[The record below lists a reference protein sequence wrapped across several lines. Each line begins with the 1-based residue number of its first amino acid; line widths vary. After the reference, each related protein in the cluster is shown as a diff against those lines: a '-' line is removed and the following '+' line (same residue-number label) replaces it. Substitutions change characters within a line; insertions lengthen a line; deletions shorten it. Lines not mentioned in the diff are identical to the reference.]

1 MHYIMSSSFS
11 LSLKPYLS
19 TYPFFPYPSIS
30 SNSSCNLYLP
40 NSVKVLPFSSIP
52 ISLNCKRRCFPES
65 LRLKSERK
73 RRVGVVRASE
83 MSVTEMGEEDGEQE
97 ESPSVDSENNSKP
110 RRIALFV
117 EPSPFSYVSGYK
129 NRFQNF
135 IKYLREMGDEVMV
148 VTTHEGVP
156 QEFYGAKLIGS
167 RSFPCPWYQ
176 KVPLSLALS
185 PRIISEVARFKPDI
199 IHASSPGIMVFG
211 ALIIAKLL
219 CVPIVM
225 SYHTHVPVYI
235 PRYTFSWLV
244 KPMWLILKFLH
255 RAADLTLVPS
265 VAIARDLQAARVTAA
280 NKIRLW
286 NKGVDSESFHPRYR
300 SHEMRLRLSNGEP
313 ERPLVIHVGR
323 LGVEKSL
330 DFLKSV
336 MDRLPESR
344 IAFIGDGPYRE
355 ELERLFSGMPAVFTG
370 MLQGEELS
378 QAYASGDVFVMP
390 SESETLGFVVLE
402 AMSSGIPVVGAR
414 AGGIPD
420 IIPEDQEGKTGFLYN
435 PGDLDDCLSKLEPLL
450 QNQELRE
457 TIGRSARQEMEKYDW
472 RAATKKIRNEQYN
485 DAIWFWQKK
494 RKQLLIPL
502 QWLSKRLFPSP
513 EIDYRL
519 SKRLLYGQTLKD
531 GTRITWDDESFRN
544 MIEHRVS
551 GGSGGSV
558 VGEVSNV
565 SEFQELNYHLSLC
578 DVNLGEIEFKTAF
591 EGERLTTFEGPKT
604 TFHSE
609 KSTNFEGV
617 EIASK
622 GEETSNF
629 LAAKTAFESERS
641 KGFEGVKTAFEGV
654 KTAFEAVK
662 GESEIAFEG
671 EPTYDFLVETEGV
684 HEVQI
689 EREANIESDFVS
701 DTEDSSE
708 T

>member
-1 MHYIMSSSFS
+1 MSSSLSVNLS
-11 LSLKPYLS
+11 LSTHPLFAY
-19 TYPFFPYPSIS
+19 S
-30 SNSSCNLYLP
+30 SNSSNSSSCNLYLTD
-40 NSVKVLPFSSIP
+40 SVKVYPFSTKP
-52 ISLNCKRRCFPES
+52 ISLNCRKRCFSEFP
-65 LRLKSERK
+65 RLKSERK

-83 MSVTEMGEEDGEQE
+83 TTVTEMSEEDGEQE
-97 ESPSVDSENNSKP
+97 ESPPSIDSENNSKP

-117 EPSPFSYVSGYK
+117 EPSPFSYISGYK

-167 RSFPCPWYQ
+167 RSFPCPLYQ

-211 ALIIAKLL
+211 ALFIAKLL

-280 NKIRLW
+280 SRIRLW
-286 NKGVDSESFHPRYR
+286 NKGVDSESFHPQYR

-336 MDRLPESR
+336 MDRLPEAR

-370 MLQGEELS
+370 MLQ
-378 QAYASGDVFVMP
+378 
-390 SESETLGFVVLE
+390 E
-402 AMSSGIPVVGAR
+402 AMSSGVPVVGAR

-420 IIPEDQEGKTGFLYN
+420 IIPADQEGKTGFLFN

-457 TIGRSARQEMEKYDW
+457 TIGKAARKEMEKYDW

-485 DAIWFWQKK
+485 AAIWFWQKK
-494 RKQLLIPL
+494 RKQLLRPL
-502 QWLSKRLFPSP
+502 QWLAKRLFPSP
-513 EIDYRL
+513 EINYR
-519 SKRLLYGQTLKD
+519 
-531 GTRITWDDESFRN
+531 
-544 MIEHRVS
+544 
-551 GGSGGSV
+551 
-558 VGEVSNV
+558 
-565 SEFQELNYHLSLC
+565 
-578 DVNLGEIEFKTAF
+578 
-591 EGERLTTFEGPKT
+591 
-604 TFHSE
+604 
-609 KSTNFEGV
+609 
-617 EIASK
+617 
-622 GEETSNF
+622 
-629 LAAKTAFESERS
+629 
-641 KGFEGVKTAFEGV
+641 
-654 KTAFEAVK
+654 
-662 GESEIAFEG
+662 
-671 EPTYDFLVETEGV
+671 
-684 HEVQI
+684 
-689 EREANIESDFVS
+689 
-701 DTEDSSE
+701 
-708 T
+708 

>member
-1 MHYIMSSSFS
+1 MSPSPSLSHPSVFAYPSSYSSSFT
-11 LSLKPYLS
+11 L
-19 TYPFFPYPSIS
+19 YP
-30 SNSSCNLYLP
+30 P
-40 NSVKVLPFSSIP
+40 NSVKVLHFPSFSTIP
-52 ISLNCKRRCFPES
+52 VSLICKRSHFSES
-65 LRLKSERK
+65 VRLKSERN
-73 RRVGVVRASE
+73 RRIAVVRASK
-83 MSVTEMGEEDGEQE
+83 MNISDVREEDGEE
-97 ESPSVDSENNSKP
+97 ESPPLIDSENNSTP

-135 IKYLREMGDEVMV
+135 IRYLREMGDEVMV

-211 ALIIAKLL
+211 ALAIAKLL

-265 VAIARDLQAARVTAA
+265 AAIGRDLQAAKVTAA

-313 ERPLVIHVGR
+313 DRPLVIHVGR

-336 MDRLPESR
+336 MDRLPEAR

-355 ELERLFSGMPAVFTG
+355 ELEKMFSGMPAVFTG

-378 QAYASGDVFVMP
+378 QAYASGDVFVIA
-390 SESETLGFVVLE
+390 SESETLGLVVLE

-420 IIPEDQEGKTGFLYN
+420 IIPADQEGKTGFLYTR
-435 PGDLDDCLSKLEPLL
+435 GDVDDCLSKLEPLL
-450 QNQELRE
+450 QNKELRE
-457 TIGRSARQEMEKYDW
+457 TIGKAAREEMEKYDW
-472 RAATKKIRNEQYN
+472 KAATKKIRNEQYN
-485 DAIWFWQKK
+485 AAIWFWRKK
-494 RKQLLIPL
+494 RAQLMRPL
-502 QWLSKRLFPSP
+502 QWLAKCLFPPP
-513 EIDYRL
+513 EINCR
-519 SKRLLYGQTLKD
+519 
-531 GTRITWDDESFRN
+531 
-544 MIEHRVS
+544 
-551 GGSGGSV
+551 
-558 VGEVSNV
+558 
-565 SEFQELNYHLSLC
+565 
-578 DVNLGEIEFKTAF
+578 
-591 EGERLTTFEGPKT
+591 
-604 TFHSE
+604 
-609 KSTNFEGV
+609 
-617 EIASK
+617 
-622 GEETSNF
+622 
-629 LAAKTAFESERS
+629 
-641 KGFEGVKTAFEGV
+641 
-654 KTAFEAVK
+654 
-662 GESEIAFEG
+662 
-671 EPTYDFLVETEGV
+671 
-684 HEVQI
+684 
-689 EREANIESDFVS
+689 
-701 DTEDSSE
+701 
-708 T
+708 